1 MKSVLNG
8 GENMEAE
15 ITLRFNGRTYEKAA
29 NIPVETG
36 NSSQIEIIIRELTNG
51 IKYTLLD
58 ETGKLTMK

>member
-1 MKSVLNG
+1 
-8 GENMEAE
+8 MEAE